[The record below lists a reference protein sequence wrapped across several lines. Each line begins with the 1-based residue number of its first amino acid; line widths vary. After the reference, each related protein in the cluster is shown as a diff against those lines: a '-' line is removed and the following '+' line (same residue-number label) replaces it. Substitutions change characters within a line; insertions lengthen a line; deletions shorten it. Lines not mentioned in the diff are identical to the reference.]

1 MNVLISISHPAW
13 AHQFNNI
20 IKLLKKRGHN
30 VIVLVIKKD
39 RNWEILD
46 EYGIEYTVIGNST
59 GKGKIDK
66 AFIVLTSTL
75 KHLYYGIKYKA
86 DIYIGRPSP
95 MMAIASFL
103 HRKKNIAY
111 CDTERSVESLWFSEK
126 LSYKILTPKMYRK
139 DLGKVHMRVETFKEL
154 FYLHPNYFKPNPKDL
169 ELVNLKEGENFTF
182 VRFVAWNASHD
193 IGYKGFSNEDK
204 MKLIKHLEKYGKV
217 LVSSEEVLPK
227 EFQKYIVKVL
237 HKKLHSIMSFAQLFV
252 GDGLTMAAECC
263 VMGVHSIFTSELTS
277 GASDEMENVYRLL
290 YQVTDR
296 ENMLEK
302 TIEKSKELLDKK
314 DLKQKGKEKLQ
325 KLLKE
330 KIDINE
336 WWVDYLEKEIKKS

>member
-13 AHQFNNI
+13 VHQFKNI
-20 IKLLKKRGHN
+20 INLLNEKGHK

-46 EYGIEYTVIGNST
+46 EYGIEYTVIGKST

-66 AFIVLTSTL
+66 AFIVLTSTI
-75 KHLYYGIKYKA
+75 KHLCYGIKYKA
-86 DIYIGRPSP
+86 DVYIGRPSP
-95 MMAIASFL
+95 MMAIAAFL

-111 CDTERSVESLWFSEK
+111 CDTERSVESLWFSKK

-139 DLGKVHMRVETFKEL
+139 DLGKVQKRVDTFKEL
-154 FYLHPNYFKPNPKDL
+154 FYLHPTYFKPNPEDL
-169 ELVNLKEGENFTF
+169 KLVGLKEGEKFTF
-182 VRFVAWNASHD
+182 VRFVAWQASHD
-193 IGYKGFSNEDK
+193 LGYKGFTNEQK
-204 MKLIKHLEKYGKV
+204 MKLIQHLENYGKV
-217 LVSSEEVLPK
+217 LVSSEEELPS
-227 EFQKYIVKVL
+227 EFEKYIIKVP

-277 GASDEMENVYRLL
+277 GASDEMEKVYKLM
-290 YQVTDR
+290 YSITDR

-302 TIEKSKELLDKK
+302 TVVKTTQLFENENLVEEGKKKLKKLLD
-314 DLKQKGKEKLQ
+314 D
-325 KLLKE
+325 
-330 KIDINE
+330 KIDINK
-336 WWVDYLEKEIKKS
+336 WWVDYLEEEVK

>member
-13 AHQFNNI
+13 VHQFNNI
-20 IKLLKKRGHN
+20 IKLLKRRGHN

-46 EYGIEYTVIGNST
+46 EYGIDYKIIGNST

-66 AFIVLTSTL
+66 AFIVLTSTI

-86 DIYIGRPSP
+86 DVYIGRPSP
-95 MMAIASFL
+95 MMAMAAFL

-111 CDTERSVESLWFSEK
+111 CDTERSVESLWFSKK
-126 LSYKILTPKMYRK
+126 LSYKILTPMLYRK
-139 DLGKVHMRVETFKEL
+139 DLGKVHKRVETFKEL

-169 ELVNLKEGENFTF
+169 KLVNLKQGGKFTF

-193 IGYKGFSNEDK
+193 LGYKGFANDEK

-217 LVSSEEVLPK
+217 LVSSEEELPS
-227 EFQKYIVKVL
+227 EFDEYIIKVP
-237 HKKLHSIMSFAQLFV
+237 HTKLHSIMSFAQLFV
-252 GDGLTMAAECC
+252 GDGLTMASECS

-277 GASDEMENVYRLL
+277 GASDEMEKKYKLM
-290 YQVTDR
+290 YQVVDR
-296 ENMLEK
+296 ENMLRE
-302 TIEKSKELLDKK
+302 TIKKSTELLEKK
-314 DLKQKGKEKLQ
+314 DLRQEGKRKLEKL
-325 KLLKE
+325 LE
-330 KIDINE
+330 DKIDINQ
-336 WWVDYLEKEIKKS
+336 WWVNYLEKEVKC

>member
-30 VIVLVIKKD
+30 VTVLVIKKD
-39 RNWEILD
+39 KNWEILD
-46 EYGIEYTVIGNST
+46 EYEIDYKVIGKST

-66 AFIVLTSTL
+66 AFIVLTSTI

-86 DIYIGRPSP
+86 NVYIGRPSP
-95 MMAIASFL
+95 MMAIAAFL

-111 CDTERSVESLWFSEK
+111 CDTERSVESLWFSKK

-139 DLGKVHMRVETFKEL
+139 DLGKVQMRVETFKEL
-154 FYLHPNYFKPNPKDL
+154 FYLHPNYFKPNPEDL
-169 ELVNLKEGENFTF
+169 KLVNIKEGEKFTF
-182 VRFVAWNASHD
+182 LRFVAWNASHD
-193 IGYKGFSNEDK
+193 LGHKGFSNEEK

-217 LVSSEEVLPK
+217 LVSSEEELPE
-227 EFQKYIVKVL
+227 EFNKYTIKVP

-252 GDGLTMAAECC
+252 GDGLTMAFECN

-277 GASDEMENVYRLL
+277 GAGDEMEKVYKLM
-290 YQVTDR
+290 YQIDDR

-302 TIEKSKELLDKK
+302 TIGKSKELLERKNLRQEGHKK
-314 DLKQKGKEKLQ
+314 LK
-325 KLLKE
+325 KLLEDKL
-330 KIDINE
+330 DINK
-336 WWVDYLEKEIKKS
+336 WWVDYLEKEVK